1 MIDMFGKIRFSG
13 WLIAASIL
21 AVAECAG
28 VAAVEVTFTAPAQA
42 QFFGDQ
48 QYQYRRAR
56 PRSGGFLQNLF
67 GPFNSEQQKRTQQ
80 PSASS
85 SAPPRKTESKG
96 EQVAPTTSI
105 VVMGD
110 GMADWLAYG
119 LEDAFSDSPEIG
131 IVRKNKLY
139 SGLLQYD
146 AKGDLDWWRVGRDI
160 LAQEKADYV
169 VMMLGLSDR
178 QDIREKDLAKEAERK
193 AKDQQAKDEAEK
205 NGVQKPTKTDG
216 TDKIVAPAPERDKK
230 ASGIVEFRS
239 DEWEKIYSRRIDE
252 TIAAL
257 KSKGVPVF
265 WVGLPSIRG
274 ARSTADA
281 AYLNDLYRARAERAG
296 VVYIDVWDGF
306 VDEAGKYSNYGP
318 DYEGQTRRLRS
329 SDGVFFTKYGALK
342 LAHYVEHE
350 LQRYMN
356 NRATVALPSGSV
368 GPVPSEEKPAVRGA
382 GGAIAVAEHVP
393 LPRPRPPPRTEP
405 QSFAEAAGPDF
416 NTADVTSATTDC
428 DQRLAAIAAI
438 ERLPRL
444 IGPEACGGRDMVE
457 LDAVLLPNHKRVE
470 IQPAAVLR
478 CAMAESFAAWVR
490 DEVSAR
496 ITVLGAALRGVEN
509 YDSYECRGR
518 NRVPDAKLSEH
529 GKGNAI
535 DVRAFI
541 LADGR
546 RIELTDTA
554 VAKPLREE
562 LRKTACHLFTTVL
575 GPGADSRHNGH
586 IHLDILERNHGY
598 RICQWDVPEPP
609 ATQLASAHVP
619 LPIPRPAI
627 TCVYPKRHLC

>member
-1 MIDMFGKIRFSG
+1 MRPESNAIRNIEMFGKMRFSR
-13 WLIAASIL
+13 WLLAAVVL
-21 AVAECAG
+21 AVMESAS
-28 VAAVEVTFTAPAQA
+28 VTAVEVAFIAPAQA

-56 PRSGGFLQNLF
+56 PQSGGFFQNFF
-67 GPFNSEQQKRTQQ
+67 GPFNSRPSEDEYSPPQQQRRQQQSTQQ
-80 PSASS
+80 PSDSS
-85 SAPPRKTESKG
+85 RAPAPRKTESKG
-96 EQVAPTTSI
+96 EQAAPTTSL

-146 AKGDLDWWRVGRDI
+146 AKGDLDWWHVGRDI
-160 LAQEKADYV
+160 LVQEKADYV

-205 NGVQKPTKTDG
+205 KGVQKPTKTDG

-356 NRATVALPSGSV
+356 NRATVALPSG
-368 GPVPSEEKPAVRGA
+368 PIEPASEEKQAARPLAGPVVPLTAMPKDSDDLLGAA
-382 GGAIAVAEHVP
+382 GGSSAHGDAIATKVLVKGEALAAPSGRADDFVWPLGSDAKTAQPVAAVP
-393 LPRPRPPPRTEP
+393 PAPVQPNAAAGAFASAPDEKKKEERKSGSAGRLTQKTIAKPKRPEGTSPKSSPDDVPRPP
-405 QSFAEAAGPDF
+405 
-416 NTADVTSATTDC
+416 
-428 DQRLAAIAAI
+428 
-438 ERLPRL
+438 LP
-444 IGPEACGGRDMVE
+444 IGPSSG
-457 LDAVLLPNHKRVE
+457 
-470 IQPAAVLR
+470 
-478 CAMAESFAAWVR
+478 SFGSVR
-490 DEVSAR
+490 
-496 ITVLGAALRGVEN
+496 
-509 YDSYECRGR
+509 
-518 NRVPDAKLSEH
+518 
-529 GKGNAI
+529 
-535 DVRAFI
+535 
-541 LADGR
+541 
-546 RIELTDTA
+546 
-554 VAKPLREE
+554 
-562 LRKTACHLFTTVL
+562 
-575 GPGADSRHNGH
+575 
-586 IHLDILERNHGY
+586 
-598 RICQWDVPEPP
+598 
-609 ATQLASAHVP
+609 
-619 LPIPRPAI
+619 
-627 TCVYPKRHLC
+627 

>member
-1 MIDMFGKIRFSG
+1 MRPESNAIRNIEMFGKMRFSR
-13 WLIAASIL
+13 WLLAAVVL
-21 AVAECAG
+21 AVMESAS
-28 VAAVEVTFTAPAQA
+28 VTAVEVAFIAPAQA

-56 PRSGGFLQNLF
+56 PQSGGFFQNFF
-67 GPFNSEQQKRTQQ
+67 GPFNSRPSEDEYSPPQQQRRQQQSTQQ
-80 PSASS
+80 PSDSS
-85 SAPPRKTESKG
+85 RAPPPRKTESKG
-96 EQVAPTTSI
+96 EQAAPTTSL

-146 AKGDLDWWRVGRDI
+146 AKGDLDWWHVGRDI
-160 LAQEKADYV
+160 LVQEKADYV

-205 NGVQKPTKTDG
+205 KGVQKPTKTDG

-356 NRATVALPSGSV
+356 NRATVALPSG
-368 GPVPSEEKPAVRGA
+368 PIEPASEEKQAARPLAGPVVPLTAMPKDSDDLLGAA
-382 GGAIAVAEHVP
+382 GGSSAHGDAIATKVLVKGEALAAPSGRADDFVWPLGSDTKTAQPVAAVP
-393 LPRPRPPPRTEP
+393 PAPVQPNAAAGAFASAPDEKKKEERKSGSAGRLTQKTIAKPKRPEGTSPKSSPDDVPRPP
-405 QSFAEAAGPDF
+405 
-416 NTADVTSATTDC
+416 
-428 DQRLAAIAAI
+428 
-438 ERLPRL
+438 LP
-444 IGPEACGGRDMVE
+444 IGPSSG
-457 LDAVLLPNHKRVE
+457 
-470 IQPAAVLR
+470 
-478 CAMAESFAAWVR
+478 SFGSVR
-490 DEVSAR
+490 
-496 ITVLGAALRGVEN
+496 
-509 YDSYECRGR
+509 
-518 NRVPDAKLSEH
+518 
-529 GKGNAI
+529 
-535 DVRAFI
+535 
-541 LADGR
+541 
-546 RIELTDTA
+546 
-554 VAKPLREE
+554 
-562 LRKTACHLFTTVL
+562 
-575 GPGADSRHNGH
+575 
-586 IHLDILERNHGY
+586 
-598 RICQWDVPEPP
+598 
-609 ATQLASAHVP
+609 
-619 LPIPRPAI
+619 
-627 TCVYPKRHLC
+627 

>member
-1 MIDMFGKIRFSG
+1 MRPESNAIRNIEMFGKMRFSR
-13 WLIAASIL
+13 WLLAAVVL
-21 AVAECAG
+21 AVMESAS
-28 VAAVEVTFTAPAQA
+28 VTAVEVAFIAPAQA

-56 PRSGGFLQNLF
+56 PQSGGFFQNFF
-67 GPFNSEQQKRTQQ
+67 GPFNSRPSEDEYSPPQQQRRQQQSTQQ
-80 PSASS
+80 PSDSS
-85 SAPPRKTESKG
+85 RAPPPRKTESKG
-96 EQVAPTTSI
+96 EQAAPTTSL

-146 AKGDLDWWRVGRDI
+146 AKGDLDWWHVGRDI
-160 LAQEKADYV
+160 LVQEKADYV

-205 NGVQKPTKTDG
+205 KGVQKPTKTDG

-356 NRATVALPSGSV
+356 NRATVALPSG
-368 GPVPSEEKPAVRGA
+368 PIEPASEEKQAARPLAGPVVPLTAMPKDSDDLLGAA
-382 GGAIAVAEHVP
+382 GGSSAHGDAIATKVLVKGEALAAPSGRADDFVWPLGSDAKTAQPVAAVP
-393 LPRPRPPPRTEP
+393 PAPVQPNAAAGAFASAPDEKKKEERKSGSAGRLTQKTIAKPKRPEGTSPKSSPDDVPRPP
-405 QSFAEAAGPDF
+405 
-416 NTADVTSATTDC
+416 
-428 DQRLAAIAAI
+428 
-438 ERLPRL
+438 LP
-444 IGPEACGGRDMVE
+444 IGPSSG
-457 LDAVLLPNHKRVE
+457 
-470 IQPAAVLR
+470 
-478 CAMAESFAAWVR
+478 SFGSVR
-490 DEVSAR
+490 
-496 ITVLGAALRGVEN
+496 
-509 YDSYECRGR
+509 
-518 NRVPDAKLSEH
+518 
-529 GKGNAI
+529 
-535 DVRAFI
+535 
-541 LADGR
+541 
-546 RIELTDTA
+546 
-554 VAKPLREE
+554 
-562 LRKTACHLFTTVL
+562 
-575 GPGADSRHNGH
+575 
-586 IHLDILERNHGY
+586 
-598 RICQWDVPEPP
+598 
-609 ATQLASAHVP
+609 
-619 LPIPRPAI
+619 
-627 TCVYPKRHLC
+627 

>member
-1 MIDMFGKIRFSG
+1 MRPESNAIRNIEMFGKMRFSR
-13 WLIAASIL
+13 WLLAAVVL
-21 AVAECAG
+21 AVMESAS
-28 VAAVEVTFTAPAQA
+28 VTAVEVAFIAPAQA

-56 PRSGGFLQNLF
+56 PQSGGFFQNFF
-67 GPFNSEQQKRTQQ
+67 GPFNSRPSEDEYSPPQQQRRQQQSTQQ
-80 PSASS
+80 PSDSS
-85 SAPPRKTESKG
+85 RAPPPRKTESKG
-96 EQVAPTTSI
+96 EQAAPTTSL

-119 LEDAFSDSPEIG
+119 LEDVFSDSPEIG

-146 AKGDLDWWRVGRDI
+146 AKGDLDWWHVGRDI

-205 NGVQKPTKTDG
+205 KGVQKPTKTDG

-356 NRATVALPSGSV
+356 NRATVALPSG
-368 GPVPSEEKPAVRGA
+368 PIEPASEEKQAARPLAGPVVPLTAMPKDSDDLLGAA
-382 GGAIAVAEHVP
+382 GGSSAHGDAIATKVLVKGEALAAPSGRADDFVWPLGSDAKTAQPVAAVP
-393 LPRPRPPPRTEP
+393 PAPVQPNAAAGAFASAPDEKKKEERKSGSAGRLTQKTIAKPKRPEGTSPKSSPDDVPRPP
-405 QSFAEAAGPDF
+405 
-416 NTADVTSATTDC
+416 
-428 DQRLAAIAAI
+428 
-438 ERLPRL
+438 LP
-444 IGPEACGGRDMVE
+444 IGPSSG
-457 LDAVLLPNHKRVE
+457 
-470 IQPAAVLR
+470 
-478 CAMAESFAAWVR
+478 SFGSVR
-490 DEVSAR
+490 
-496 ITVLGAALRGVEN
+496 
-509 YDSYECRGR
+509 
-518 NRVPDAKLSEH
+518 
-529 GKGNAI
+529 
-535 DVRAFI
+535 
-541 LADGR
+541 
-546 RIELTDTA
+546 
-554 VAKPLREE
+554 
-562 LRKTACHLFTTVL
+562 
-575 GPGADSRHNGH
+575 
-586 IHLDILERNHGY
+586 
-598 RICQWDVPEPP
+598 
-609 ATQLASAHVP
+609 
-619 LPIPRPAI
+619 
-627 TCVYPKRHLC
+627 

>member
-1 MIDMFGKIRFSG
+1 MRPESNAIRNIEMFGKMRFSR
-13 WLIAASIL
+13 WLLAAVVL
-21 AVAECAG
+21 AVMESAS
-28 VAAVEVTFTAPAQA
+28 VTAVEVAFIAPAQA

-56 PRSGGFLQNLF
+56 PQSGGFFQNFF
-67 GPFNSEQQKRTQQ
+67 GPFNSRPSEDEYSPPQQQRRQQQSTQQ
-80 PSASS
+80 PSDSS
-85 SAPPRKTESKG
+85 RAPPPRKTESKG
-96 EQVAPTTSI
+96 EQAAPTTSL

-146 AKGDLDWWRVGRDI
+146 AKGDLDWWHVGRDI

-205 NGVQKPTKTDG
+205 KGVQKPTKTDG

-356 NRATVALPSGSV
+356 NRATVALPSG
-368 GPVPSEEKPAVRGA
+368 PIEPASEEKQAARPLAGPVVPLTAMPKDSDDLLGAA
-382 GGAIAVAEHVP
+382 GGSSAHGDAIATKVLVKGEALAAPSGRADDFVWPLGSDAKTAQPVAAVP
-393 LPRPRPPPRTEP
+393 PAPVQPNAAAGAFASAPDEKKKEERKSGSAGRLTQKTIAKPKRPEGTSPKSSPDDVPRPP
-405 QSFAEAAGPDF
+405 
-416 NTADVTSATTDC
+416 
-428 DQRLAAIAAI
+428 
-438 ERLPRL
+438 LP
-444 IGPEACGGRDMVE
+444 IGPSSG
-457 LDAVLLPNHKRVE
+457 
-470 IQPAAVLR
+470 
-478 CAMAESFAAWVR
+478 SFGSVR
-490 DEVSAR
+490 
-496 ITVLGAALRGVEN
+496 
-509 YDSYECRGR
+509 
-518 NRVPDAKLSEH
+518 
-529 GKGNAI
+529 
-535 DVRAFI
+535 
-541 LADGR
+541 
-546 RIELTDTA
+546 
-554 VAKPLREE
+554 
-562 LRKTACHLFTTVL
+562 
-575 GPGADSRHNGH
+575 
-586 IHLDILERNHGY
+586 
-598 RICQWDVPEPP
+598 
-609 ATQLASAHVP
+609 
-619 LPIPRPAI
+619 
-627 TCVYPKRHLC
+627 